1 MPSLCLYKL
10 PLETVQSCKLGRPVG
25 WRSFRQMPEPDFI
38 LVYPVLDSLLLQFP
52 SMVFSFL
59 ILSSPVLLTT
69 GPTQASYFRDPRL
82 LECPCLRNKC
92 EYKFL
97 VFISLAKNVT
107 IIKLSTAKRANSPK
121 THFLVPRICRG
132 QMSYNKIA
140 FSIPSFLGRHF

>member
-1 MPSLCLYKL
+1 
-10 PLETVQSCKLGRPVG
+10 
-25 WRSFRQMPEPDFI
+25 MPEPDFI

-69 GPTQASYFRDPRL
+69 GPTQASCFRDPSL
-82 LECPCLRNKC
+82 LECSCLRNKY

-121 THFLVPRICRG
+121 THFLVPRMCRG
-132 QMSYNKIA
+132 QMSYNNIA